1 MCKMRIYIGDN
12 FKQWTRVKNFMF
24 NYQLAGF
31 LLQTGGCIYIPLRV
45 SVKQTDIVQSR
56 ISGKPHQ
63 NGKVSLRNKIA
74 KVKIKHN
81 DTENKTIFIEY

>member
-12 FKQWTRVKNFMF
+12 FEQWTVLKTSCLTISLPASCFRQV
-24 NYQLAGF
+24 GV
-31 LLQTGGCIYIPLRV
+31 YIPLRV
-45 SVKQTDIVQSR
+45 SVKYTDIVQSH
-56 ISGKPHQ
+56 ISEKPHQ